1 MQGGGGSSAHVNCAS
16 FAQAGHGSHP
26 GNGNALPAAQPAQ
39 FASELWVS
47 VLRQKYPQDPAC
59 LQGFFQLLNPHHFRV
74 RGQLPRRGL
83 FRGICCIHHVHTES
97 HYTRISEKV
106 NKFYQ
111 DFFRLTPVVFP
122 IFGRLYLP
130 AGKIYPLLGR
140 AFNPPFPKAARPP
153 GKSRRPTFAGGVK
166 LHGRFLGR
174 ALHRS
179 SGGGV
184 LKIPIS
190 H

>member
-1 MQGGGGSSAHVNCAS
+1 MQGGGGSRAHVNCAS

-59 LQGFFQLLNPHHFRV
+59 LQGFFNCLIPTTF
-74 RGQLPRRGL
+74 GYAASS
-83 FRGICCIHHVHTES
+83 HTGGCSGGFVAFIMSIRKAIILEFLKS
-97 HYTRISEKV
+97 QQIL
-106 NKFYQ
+106 Q

-130 AGKIYPLLGR
+130 E
-140 AFNPPFPKAARPP
+140 
-153 GKSRRPTFAGGVK
+153 
-166 LHGRFLGR
+166 
-174 ALHRS
+174 
-179 SGGGV
+179 
-184 LKIPIS
+184 
-190 H
+190 